1 VLRSFEADGL
11 IERRYRRIRVYPN
24 ARPPSHEVKALT
36 AGIGVDIVV
45 DTVGSRVFAPAFRS
59 LGITGRYLVIGQ
71 LFREE
76 ISINPAQILFK
87 CAAIH
92 GVTNARR
99 DQLADT
105 VALVAAGRIH
115 PRVAATFPLADAA
128 SAHALVEA
136 GDASGRVELLPHLSS
151 IAPNGAR

>member
-1 VLRSFEADGL
+1 
-11 IERRYRRIRVYPN
+11 
-24 ARPPSHEVKALT
+24 
-36 AGIGVDIVV
+36 
-45 DTVGSRVFAPAFRS
+45 
-59 LGITGRYLVIGQ
+59 VIGQ
-71 LFREE
+71 LFRHQ
-76 ISINPAQILFK
+76 ISLTPAQSPFT

-99 DQLADT
+99 AQLADT